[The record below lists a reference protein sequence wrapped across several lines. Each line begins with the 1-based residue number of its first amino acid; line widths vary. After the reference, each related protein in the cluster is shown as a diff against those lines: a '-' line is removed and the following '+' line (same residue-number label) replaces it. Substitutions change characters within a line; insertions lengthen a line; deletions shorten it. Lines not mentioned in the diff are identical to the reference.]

1 MSLQSLKAEHLTLL
15 SITLAVTHA
24 PNEINSKICLPR
36 GYIFPN
42 RLPLFLCQC
51 STILLNQPPNQF
63 LKLNMDLPMFSY
75 IQNHCKICALINNI
89 KKNQNTEPNNNYK
102 LNLKKKIPE
111 TGLDFQHLE
120 PQNSQLTYI
129 HLPLPSWLLGSQFPS
144 GTIVSRPS
152 PTLSLHIIYPL
163 TCKFK
168 KYILREAFIPRI
180 HRQFFSSEH

>member
-1 MSLQSLKAEHLTLL
+1 MSLQSLKGEHLTLL

-63 LKLNMDLPMFSY
+63 LKLNMDLPMSSY

-89 KKNQNTEPNNNYK
+89 KKTKQNTEPNNYK
-102 LNLKKKIPE
+102 LH
-111 TGLDFQHLE
+111 F
-120 PQNSQLTYI
+120 
-129 HLPLPSWLLGSQFPS
+129 
-144 GTIVSRPS
+144 
-152 PTLSLHIIYPL
+152 
-163 TCKFK
+163 
-168 KYILREAFIPRI
+168 
-180 HRQFFSSEH
+180 